1 MLPAVILL
9 ICFPLSSKASS
20 YDLTIYKT
28 ADNSVMGVKEDKL
41 GLDITGYMFIGEGN
55 TEGLYF
61 RIGVQTPFDTI
72 LGYLNLF
79 NDYISKNE
87 NELVSKETE
96 NTISEK
102 ENFIDDGS
110 FSVNTPPTL
119 TDTLIPPL
127 ENTIDSPL
135 VDMAGTGES
144 TINQDNDFEI
154 VEENTNLFDNL
165 IKSDSLLDT
174 EFDKDS

>member
-1 MLPAVILL
+1 
-9 ICFPLSSKASS
+9 
-20 YDLTIYKT
+20 
-28 ADNSVMGVKEDKL
+28 MGVKEDKL

-102 ENFIDDGS
+102 ENFIDNPGNKDEEKD
-110 FSVNTPPTL
+110 NTG
-119 TDTLIPPL
+119 D
-127 ENTIDSPL
+127 D
-135 VDMAGTGES
+135 
-144 TINQDNDFEI
+144 
-154 VEENTNLFDNL
+154 
-165 IKSDSLLDT
+165 KDT
-174 EFDKDS
+174 EDDLLYDFWLKFLSKFGFINPDWSQIPANIVKWYDPLFIKPNNIFLISPDQGMLKIKAKQLRKQNPQ

>member
-102 ENFIDDGS
+102 EDTTDSSFI
-110 FSVNTPPTL
+110 FH
-119 TDTLIPPL
+119 
-127 ENTIDSPL
+127 
-135 VDMAGTGES
+135 
-144 TINQDNDFEI
+144 F
-154 VEENTNLFDNL
+154 L
-165 IKSDSLLDT
+165 IKILKSQSQLDIHIYM
-174 EFDKDS
+174 SRVSHCP